1 MEFDSGAGTDGTP
14 GAEQRSAPTG
24 RRGRIVM
31 LVCNGVEG
39 DSRVQ
44 KTARSAAAAGWEVVL
59 LGRSPDGRPASWR
72 LGGAQVRLLPVPT
85 PLARPPRAA
94 RRPLLTRPL
103 AYGPATAPYRAQR
116 VKAWRDEL
124 RTRRA
129 ALAADRR
136 SAVYA
141 AARLAG
147 PRAAARLA
155 QRWVGFRT
163 RQLDRGTALR
173 GTGSPLDRAAVAVWR
188 RALEERC
195 WRRLWPALYDFELAY
210 GRTVDEL
217 RPDLIHAHD
226 FRMLGVGARA
236 KVRAAA
242 AGRAVKLVWDA
253 HEYLPGVRPWQ
264 HDVRW
269 LPAHLAHEREY
280 APCADAAVTVSGTL
294 AALLREA
301 HGLAEEPAVVL
312 NAPEAHAAATG
323 TAATTDTGAPASAA
337 AGRPG
342 PGSPA
347 PSGTGTGSPDG
358 TDGRD
363 GRDAGDGTDGGD
375 GGDGVP
381 SLRALCGIGTGTPLV
396 VYSGA
401 AAPQRGLGTMVEALA
416 ELPEVHTALVV
427 PRPSA
432 GYLRELRA
440 RAAELGAAE
449 RLHVLPYVPYRQV
462 VPFLAE
468 ADAGAIPLHHWTNH
482 EIALITKFFEYAHAR
497 LPLVVSDVR
506 TMAAT
511 TRETGQGEVFRA
523 EDTADYVRAVRAVLA
538 APERYRAAYERPGLL
553 EQWTWEAQ
561 ARTLDRIY
569 ARLLHQAAPERPDH
583 QEQPEGDG
591 NADLRG
597 GAREDRAATGRPVR
611 GQGTSGDGRGHRRAR
626 GRERQRRGGA
636 VPR

>member
-1 MEFDSGAGTDGTP
+1 
-14 GAEQRSAPTG
+14 
-24 RRGRIVM
+24 M

-85 PLARPPRAA
+85 PLDCPPRTA

-103 AYGPATAPYRAQR
+103 AYRPATAPYRAQR

-129 ALAADRR
+129 ALAAGRR
-136 SAVYA
+136 PAPYA

-188 RALEERC
+188 RALKERC
-195 WRRLWPALYDFELAY
+195 WRRLWPGLYDFELAY
-210 GRTVDEL
+210 GRAVDEL

-312 NAPEAHAAATG
+312 NAPEAHATTPTHTTG
-323 TAATTDTGAPASAA
+323 TSGTRTGTVAPASA
-337 AGRPG
+337 
-342 PGSPA
+342 S
-347 PSGTGTGSPDG
+347 TGTG
-358 TDGRD
+358 
-363 GRDAGDGTDGGD
+363 AADGGD
-375 GGDGVP
+375 SGPGEAGEDAVP

-427 PRPSA
+427 PRPAA

-538 APERYRAAYERPGLL
+538 APQRYRAAYERPGLL

-597 GAREDRAATGRPVR
+597 GAREDRAAAGRPVR
-611 GQGTSGDGRGHRRAR
+611 GQGTPGDGRGHRRAR

>member
-1 MEFDSGAGTDGTP
+1 M
-14 GAEQRSAPTG
+14 
-24 RRGRIVM
+24 
-31 LVCNGVEG
+31 
-39 DSRVQ
+39 
-44 KTARSAAAAGWEVVL
+44 
-59 LGRSPDGRPASWR
+59 
-72 LGGAQVRLLPVPT
+72 
-85 PLARPPRAA
+85 
-94 RRPLLTRPL
+94 
-103 AYGPATAPYRAQR
+103 
-116 VKAWRDEL
+116 
-124 RTRRA
+124 
-129 ALAADRR
+129 
-136 SAVYA
+136 
-141 AARLAG
+141 
-147 PRAAARLA
+147 
-155 QRWVGFRT
+155 
-163 RQLDRGTALR
+163 
-173 GTGSPLDRAAVAVWR
+173 
-188 RALEERC
+188 
-195 WRRLWPALYDFELAY
+195 
-210 GRTVDEL
+210 
-217 RPDLIHAHD
+217 
-226 FRMLGVGARA
+226 
-236 KVRAAA
+236 
-242 AGRAVKLVWDA
+242 KLVWDA

-312 NAPEAHAAATG
+312 NAPEAHAATG
-323 TAATTDTGAPASAA
+323 PAGTGDPA
-337 AGRPG
+337 

-347 PSGTGTGSPDG
+347 PGSPASARTRPGPAADG
-358 TDGRD
+358 SG
-363 GRDAGDGTDGGD
+363 AADGGD
-375 GGDGVP
+375 GGDGEDGVP

-506 TMAAT
+506 TMAGT

-538 APERYRAAYERPGLL
+538 APQRYRAAYERPGVL

-597 GAREDRAATGRPVR
+597 GAREDRAAAGRPVR
-611 GQGTSGDGRGHRRAR
+611 GQGTPGDGRGHRRAR

-636 VPR
+636 LPR

>member
-1 MEFDSGAGTDGTP
+1 MEFDSGAGTGGTP
-14 GAEQRSAPTG
+14 DAEQRSAPAG

-85 PLARPPRAA
+85 PLDCPPRTA

-103 AYGPATAPYRAQR
+103 AYRPATAPYRAQR

-129 ALAADRR
+129 ALAAGRR
-136 SAVYA
+136 PAPYA

-188 RALEERC
+188 RALKERC
-195 WRRLWPALYDFELAY
+195 WRRLWPGLYDFELAY
-210 GRTVDEL
+210 GRAVDEL

-312 NAPEAHAAATG
+312 NAPEAHATTPTHTTG
-323 TAATTDTGAPASAA
+323 TSGTRTGTVAPASA
-337 AGRPG
+337 
-342 PGSPA
+342 S
-347 PSGTGTGSPDG
+347 TGTG
-358 TDGRD
+358 
-363 GRDAGDGTDGGD
+363 AADGGD
-375 GGDGVP
+375 SGPGEAGEDAVP

-427 PRPSA
+427 PRPAA

-538 APERYRAAYERPGLL
+538 APQRYRAAYERPGLL

-597 GAREDRAATGRPVR
+597 GAREDRAAAGRPVR
-611 GQGTSGDGRGHRRAR
+611 GQGTPGDGRGHRRAR